1 VIRNPKIM
9 RVDRSEDCTD
19 IKQNLI
25 RMDINDWVKSK
36 YLMDNK

>member
-1 VIRNPKIM
+1 MIRNPKIM
-9 RVDRSEDCTD
+9 RVDGSGDCTD